1 MKRYKKRT
9 IALILASVIT
19 VIGAFGSENYK
30 NNLLGLKFNEKENS
44 TDIILETQV
53 NYEKK
58 INLSKISSNTYVIM
72 LPEVKEALVKIPEL
86 PRTIDKIDIKT
97 MPYTKNST
105 GYTKISI
112 KKEKL
117 DLLYQIF
124 SREYETK
131 LDNGILSYV
140 KDDKKHIVLIATHID
155 RINENELINLVD
167 EFVNLDFDVI
177 DIICQDVSQNIN
189 SNIFIDKKIV
199 FLTKEKLYT
208 DYFSKYSIFPD
219 DSKIDTSITKLK
231 FRDILKNFFLPEK
244 ARSYFFCGLILI
256 FSSIILPYHIYYILF
271 GSTLL
276 IFAIVCKLLPKIKKN
291 K

>member
-1 MKRYKKRT
+1 MYKLTHFCNHLYMSKFK
-9 IALILASVIT
+9 IVNLFDKIFVSVSIFLIIYAWLNFYIR
-19 VIGAFGSENYK
+19 
-30 NNLLGLKFNEKENS
+30 NLFSTFILSLIFSSAIIFVLYYFLNKKQERVKLSKKS
-44 TDIILETQV
+44 TDEM
-53 NYEKK
+53 NKSF
-58 INLSKISSNTYVIM
+58 LSFRLT
-72 LPEVKEALVKIPEL
+72 P
-86 PRTIDKIDIKT
+86 
-97 MPYTKNST
+97 
-105 GYTKISI
+105 

>member
-1 MKRYKKRT
+1 MYKLTHFCNHLYMSKFK
-9 IALILASVIT
+9 IVNLFDKIFVSVSIFLIIYAWLNFYIR
-19 VIGAFGSENYK
+19 
-30 NNLLGLKFNEKENS
+30 NLFSTFILSLIFSSAIIFVLYYFLNKKQERVKLSKKS
-44 TDIILETQV
+44 TDEM
-53 NYEKK
+53 NKSF
-58 INLSKISSNTYVIM
+58 LSFRLT
-72 LPEVKEALVKIPEL
+72 P
-86 PRTIDKIDIKT
+86 
-97 MPYTKNST
+97 
-105 GYTKISI
+105 

-140 KDDKKHIVLIATHID
+140 KDEKKHIVLIATHID

>member
-1 MKRYKKRT
+1 MYKLTHFCNHLYMSKFK
-9 IALILASVIT
+9 IVNLFDKIFVSVSIFLIIYAWLNFYIR
-19 VIGAFGSENYK
+19 
-30 NNLLGLKFNEKENS
+30 NLFSTFILSLIFSSAIIFVLYYFLNKKQERVKLNKKS
-44 TDIILETQV
+44 TDEM
-53 NYEKK
+53 NKSF
-58 INLSKISSNTYVIM
+58 LSFRLT
-72 LPEVKEALVKIPEL
+72 P
-86 PRTIDKIDIKT
+86 
-97 MPYTKNST
+97 
-105 GYTKISI
+105 

>member
-1 MKRYKKRT
+1 MYKLTHFCNHLYMSKFK
-9 IALILASVIT
+9 IVNLFDKIFVSVSIFLIIYAWLNFYIRDLFSTFILSLIFSSAIIFVLYYFLNKKQERVKLS
-19 VIGAFGSENYK
+19 K
-30 NNLLGLKFNEKENS
+30 KS
-44 TDIILETQV
+44 TDEM
-53 NYEKK
+53 NKSF
-58 INLSKISSNTYVIM
+58 LSFRLT
-72 LPEVKEALVKIPEL
+72 P
-86 PRTIDKIDIKT
+86 
-97 MPYTKNST
+97 
-105 GYTKISI
+105 

-167 EFVNLDFDVI
+167 EFVYIDFDVI

>member
-1 MKRYKKRT
+1 MYKLTHFCNHLYMSKFK
-9 IALILASVIT
+9 IVNLFDKIFVSVSIFLIIYAWLNFYIR
-19 VIGAFGSENYK
+19 
-30 NNLLGLKFNEKENS
+30 NLFSTFILSLIFSSAIIFVLYYFLNKKQERVKLSKKS
-44 TDIILETQV
+44 TDEM
-53 NYEKK
+53 NKSF
-58 INLSKISSNTYVIM
+58 LSFRLT
-72 LPEVKEALVKIPEL
+72 P
-86 PRTIDKIDIKT
+86 
-97 MPYTKNST
+97 
-105 GYTKISI
+105 

-167 EFVNLDFDVI
+167 EFVNLNFDVI

>member
-1 MKRYKKRT
+1 MYKLTHFCNHLYMSKFKIVNLFDKIFVST
-9 IALILASVIT
+9 SIFLIIYAWLNFYIR
-19 VIGAFGSENYK
+19 
-30 NNLLGLKFNEKENS
+30 NLFSTFILSLIFSSAIIFVLYYFLNKKQERVKLSKKS
-44 TDIILETQV
+44 TDEM
-53 NYEKK
+53 NKSF
-58 INLSKISSNTYVIM
+58 LSFRLT
-72 LPEVKEALVKIPEL
+72 P
-86 PRTIDKIDIKT
+86 
-97 MPYTKNST
+97 
-105 GYTKISI
+105 

>member
-1 MKRYKKRT
+1 MYKLTHFCNHLYMSKFK
-9 IALILASVIT
+9 IVNLFDKIFVSVSIFLIIYAWLNFYIR
-19 VIGAFGSENYK
+19 
-30 NNLLGLKFNEKENS
+30 NLFSTFILSLIFSSAIIFVLYYFLNKKQERVKLSKKS
-44 TDIILETQV
+44 TDEM
-53 NYEKK
+53 NKSF
-58 INLSKISSNTYVIM
+58 LSFRLT
-72 LPEVKEALVKIPEL
+72 P
-86 PRTIDKIDIKT
+86 
-97 MPYTKNST
+97 
-105 GYTKISI
+105 

-140 KDDKKHIVLIATHID
+140 KDEKKHIVLIATHID

-167 EFVNLDFDVI
+167 EFVNLNFDVI

>member
-1 MKRYKKRT
+1 MYKLTHFCNHLYMSKFK
-9 IALILASVIT
+9 IVNLFDKIFVSVSIFLIIYAWLNFYIR
-19 VIGAFGSENYK
+19 
-30 NNLLGLKFNEKENS
+30 NLFSTFILSLIFSSAIIFVLYYFLNKKQERVKLSKKS
-44 TDIILETQV
+44 TDEM
-53 NYEKK
+53 NKSF
-58 INLSKISSNTYVIM
+58 LSFRLT
-72 LPEVKEALVKIPEL
+72 P
-86 PRTIDKIDIKT
+86 
-97 MPYTKNST
+97 
-105 GYTKISI
+105 

-140 KDDKKHIVLIATHID
+140 KDNKKHIVLIATHID

>member
-1 MKRYKKRT
+1 MYKLTHFCNHLYMSKFK
-9 IALILASVIT
+9 IVNLFDKIFVSVSIFLIIYAWLNFYIR
-19 VIGAFGSENYK
+19 
-30 NNLLGLKFNEKENS
+30 NLFSTFILSLIFSSAIIFVLYYFLNKKHERVKLNKKS
-44 TDIILETQV
+44 TDEM
-53 NYEKK
+53 NKSF
-58 INLSKISSNTYVIM
+58 LSFRLT
-72 LPEVKEALVKIPEL
+72 P
-86 PRTIDKIDIKT
+86 
-97 MPYTKNST
+97 
-105 GYTKISI
+105 

>member
-1 MKRYKKRT
+1 MYKLTHFCNHLYMSKFK
-9 IALILASVIT
+9 IVNLFDKIFVSVSIFLIIYAWLNFYIR
-19 VIGAFGSENYK
+19 
-30 NNLLGLKFNEKENS
+30 NLFSTFILSLIFSSAIIFVLYYFLNKKQERVKLSKKS
-44 TDIILETQV
+44 TDEM
-53 NYEKK
+53 NKSF
-58 INLSKISSNTYVIM
+58 LSFRLT
-72 LPEVKEALVKIPEL
+72 P
-86 PRTIDKIDIKT
+86 
-97 MPYTKNST
+97 
-105 GYTKISI
+105 

-167 EFVNLDFDVI
+167 EFVNLNFDVI

-231 FRDILKNFFLPEK
+231 FRDILKNFFLHEK

>member
-1 MKRYKKRT
+1 MYKLT
-9 IALILASVIT
+9 HFCNHLYMS
-19 VIGAFGSENYK
+19 
-30 NNLLGLKFNEKENS
+30 KFNIVNLFDKIFVSVSIFLIIYAWLNFYIRNLFSTFILSLIFSSAIIFVLYYFLNKKQERVKLNKKS
-44 TDIILETQV
+44 TDEM
-53 NYEKK
+53 NKSF
-58 INLSKISSNTYVIM
+58 LSFRLT
-72 LPEVKEALVKIPEL
+72 P
-86 PRTIDKIDIKT
+86 
-97 MPYTKNST
+97 
-105 GYTKISI
+105 

-167 EFVNLDFDVI
+167 EFVYIDFDVI

>member
-1 MKRYKKRT
+1 MYKLTHFCNHLYMSKFK
-9 IALILASVIT
+9 IVNLFDKIFVSVSIFLIIYAWLNFYIR
-19 VIGAFGSENYK
+19 
-30 NNLLGLKFNEKENS
+30 NLFSTFILSLIFSSAIIFVLYYFLNKKQERVKLNKKS
-44 TDIILETQV
+44 TDEM
-53 NYEKK
+53 NKSF
-58 INLSKISSNTYVIM
+58 LSFRLT
-72 LPEVKEALVKIPEL
+72 P
-86 PRTIDKIDIKT
+86 
-97 MPYTKNST
+97 
-105 GYTKISI
+105 
-112 KKEKL
+112 KKEKF

>member
-1 MKRYKKRT
+1 MYKLTHFCNHLYMSKFK
-9 IALILASVIT
+9 IVNLFDKIFVSVSIFLIIYAWLNFYIR
-19 VIGAFGSENYK
+19 
-30 NNLLGLKFNEKENS
+30 NLFSTFILSLIFSSAIIFVLYYFLNKKHERVKLSKKS
-44 TDIILETQV
+44 TDEM
-53 NYEKK
+53 NKSF
-58 INLSKISSNTYVIM
+58 LSFRLT
-72 LPEVKEALVKIPEL
+72 P
-86 PRTIDKIDIKT
+86 
-97 MPYTKNST
+97 
-105 GYTKISI
+105 

-140 KDDKKHIVLIATHID
+140 KDEKKHIVLIATHID

-167 EFVNLDFDVI
+167 EFVNLNFDVI

>member
-1 MKRYKKRT
+1 MYKLTHFCNHLYMSKFK
-9 IALILASVIT
+9 IVNLFDKIFVSVSIFLIIYAWLNFYIR
-19 VIGAFGSENYK
+19 
-30 NNLLGLKFNEKENS
+30 NLFSTFILSLIFSSAIIFVLYYFLNKKHERVKLNKKS
-44 TDIILETQV
+44 TDEM
-53 NYEKK
+53 NKSF
-58 INLSKISSNTYVIM
+58 LSFRLT
-72 LPEVKEALVKIPEL
+72 P
-86 PRTIDKIDIKT
+86 
-97 MPYTKNST
+97 
-105 GYTKISI
+105 

-155 RINENELINLVD
+155 RIKENELINLVD

>member
-1 MKRYKKRT
+1 MSKFKIVNLFDKIFVSVSIFLIIYAWLNFYIRNLFSTFILSLIFSSAIIFVLYYFLNKKQERVK
-9 IALILASVIT
+9 L
-19 VIGAFGSENYK
+19 NK
-30 NNLLGLKFNEKENS
+30 KS
-44 TDIILETQV
+44 TDEM
-53 NYEKK
+53 NKSF
-58 INLSKISSNTYVIM
+58 LSFRLT
-72 LPEVKEALVKIPEL
+72 P
-86 PRTIDKIDIKT
+86 
-97 MPYTKNST
+97 
-105 GYTKISI
+105 

-140 KDDKKHIVLIATHID
+140 KDEKKHIVLIATHID

-291 K
+291 KYI

>member
-1 MKRYKKRT
+1 MYKLTHFCNHLYMSKFK
-9 IALILASVIT
+9 IVNLFDKIFVSVSIFLIIYAWLNFYIR
-19 VIGAFGSENYK
+19 
-30 NNLLGLKFNEKENS
+30 NLFSTFILSLIFSSAIIFVLYYFLNKKQERVKLSKKS
-44 TDIILETQV
+44 TDEM
-53 NYEKK
+53 NKSF
-58 INLSKISSNTYVIM
+58 LSFRLT
-72 LPEVKEALVKIPEL
+72 P
-86 PRTIDKIDIKT
+86 
-97 MPYTKNST
+97 
-105 GYTKISI
+105 

-140 KDDKKHIVLIATHID
+140 KDEKKHIVLIATHID

-167 EFVNLDFDVI
+167 EFANLDFDVI

>member
-1 MKRYKKRT
+1 MYKLTHFCNHLYMSKFK
-9 IALILASVIT
+9 IVNLFDKIFVSVSIFLIIYAWLNFYIR
-19 VIGAFGSENYK
+19 
-30 NNLLGLKFNEKENS
+30 NLFSTFILSLIFSSAIIFVLYYLLNKKQERVKLSKKS
-44 TDIILETQV
+44 TDEM
-53 NYEKK
+53 NKSF
-58 INLSKISSNTYVIM
+58 LSFRLT
-72 LPEVKEALVKIPEL
+72 P
-86 PRTIDKIDIKT
+86 
-97 MPYTKNST
+97 
-105 GYTKISI
+105 

-140 KDDKKHIVLIATHID
+140 KDEKKHIVLIATHID

>member
-1 MKRYKKRT
+1 MYKLTHFCNHLYMSKFK
-9 IALILASVIT
+9 IVNLFDKIFVSVSIFLIIYAWLNFYIR
-19 VIGAFGSENYK
+19 
-30 NNLLGLKFNEKENS
+30 NLFSTFILSLIFSSAIIFVLYYFLNKKQERVKLNKKS
-44 TDIILETQV
+44 TDEM
-53 NYEKK
+53 NKSF
-58 INLSKISSNTYVIM
+58 LSFRLT
-72 LPEVKEALVKIPEL
+72 P
-86 PRTIDKIDIKT
+86 
-97 MPYTKNST
+97 
-105 GYTKISI
+105 

-167 EFVNLDFDVI
+167 EFVYIDFDVI

>member
-1 MKRYKKRT
+1 MYKLTHFCNHLYMSKFK
-9 IALILASVIT
+9 IVNLFDKIFVSVSIFLIIYAWLNFYIR
-19 VIGAFGSENYK
+19 
-30 NNLLGLKFNEKENS
+30 NLFSTFILSLIFSSAIIFVLYYFLNKKHERVKLSKKS
-44 TDIILETQV
+44 TDEM
-53 NYEKK
+53 NKSF
-58 INLSKISSNTYVIM
+58 LSFRLT
-72 LPEVKEALVKIPEL
+72 P
-86 PRTIDKIDIKT
+86 
-97 MPYTKNST
+97 
-105 GYTKISI
+105 

-140 KDDKKHIVLIATHID
+140 KDEKKHIVLIATHID

-167 EFVNLDFDVI
+167 EFVKLDFDVI

>member
-1 MKRYKKRT
+1 MYKLTHFCNHLYMSKFK
-9 IALILASVIT
+9 IVNLFDKIFVSVSIFLIIYAWLNFYIR
-19 VIGAFGSENYK
+19 
-30 NNLLGLKFNEKENS
+30 NLFSTFILSLIFSSAIIFVLYYFLNKKHERVKLNKKS
-44 TDIILETQV
+44 TDEM
-53 NYEKK
+53 NKSF
-58 INLSKISSNTYVIM
+58 LSFRLT
-72 LPEVKEALVKIPEL
+72 P
-86 PRTIDKIDIKT
+86 
-97 MPYTKNST
+97 
-105 GYTKISI
+105 

-140 KDDKKHIVLIATHID
+140 KDEKKHIVLIATHID

>member
-1 MKRYKKRT
+1 MYKLTHFCNHLYMSKFK
-9 IALILASVIT
+9 IVNLFDKIFVSVSIFLIIYAWLNFYIR
-19 VIGAFGSENYK
+19 
-30 NNLLGLKFNEKENS
+30 NLFSTFILSLIFSSAIIFVLYYFLNKKQERVKLNKKS
-44 TDIILETQV
+44 TDEM
-53 NYEKK
+53 NKSF
-58 INLSKISSNTYVIM
+58 LSFRLT
-72 LPEVKEALVKIPEL
+72 P
-86 PRTIDKIDIKT
+86 
-97 MPYTKNST
+97 
-105 GYTKISI
+105 

-140 KDDKKHIVLIATHID
+140 KDEKKHIVLIATHID

-177 DIICQDVSQNIN
+177 DIICKDVSQNIN

>member
-1 MKRYKKRT
+1 MYKLTHFCNHLYMSKFK
-9 IALILASVIT
+9 IVNLFDKIFVSVSIFLIIYAWLNFYIR
-19 VIGAFGSENYK
+19 
-30 NNLLGLKFNEKENS
+30 NLFSTFILSLIFSSAIIFVLYYFLNKKQERVKLNKKS
-44 TDIILETQV
+44 TDEM
-53 NYEKK
+53 NKSF
-58 INLSKISSNTYVIM
+58 LSFRLT
-72 LPEVKEALVKIPEL
+72 P
-86 PRTIDKIDIKT
+86 
-97 MPYTKNST
+97 
-105 GYTKISI
+105 

-167 EFVNLDFDVI
+167 EFVNLNFDVI

-208 DYFSKYSIFPD
+208 DYFSKYLIFPD

>member
-1 MKRYKKRT
+1 MYKLTHFCNHLYMSKFK
-9 IALILASVIT
+9 IVNLFDKIFVSVSIFLIIYAWLNFYIR
-19 VIGAFGSENYK
+19 
-30 NNLLGLKFNEKENS
+30 NLFSTFILSLIFSSAIIFVLYYFLNKKQERVKLNKKS
-44 TDIILETQV
+44 TDEM
-53 NYEKK
+53 NKSF
-58 INLSKISSNTYVIM
+58 LSFRLT
-72 LPEVKEALVKIPEL
+72 P
-86 PRTIDKIDIKT
+86 
-97 MPYTKNST
+97 
-105 GYTKISI
+105 

-208 DYFSKYSIFPD
+208 DYFSKYLIFPD

>member
-1 MKRYKKRT
+1 MYKLTHFCNHLYMSKFK
-9 IALILASVIT
+9 IVNLFDKIFVSVSIFLIIYAWLNFYIR
-19 VIGAFGSENYK
+19 
-30 NNLLGLKFNEKENS
+30 NLFSTFILSLIFSSAIIFVLYYFLNKKHERVKLSKKS
-44 TDIILETQV
+44 TDEM
-53 NYEKK
+53 NKSF
-58 INLSKISSNTYVIM
+58 LSFRLT
-72 LPEVKEALVKIPEL
+72 P
-86 PRTIDKIDIKT
+86 
-97 MPYTKNST
+97 
-105 GYTKISI
+105 

>member
-1 MKRYKKRT
+1 MYKLTHFCNHLYMSKFK
-9 IALILASVIT
+9 IVNLFDKIFVSVSIFLIIYAWLNFYIR
-19 VIGAFGSENYK
+19 
-30 NNLLGLKFNEKENS
+30 NLFSTFILSLIFSSAIIFVLYYFLNKKQERVKLNKKS
-44 TDIILETQV
+44 TDEM
-53 NYEKK
+53 NKSF
-58 INLSKISSNTYVIM
+58 LSFRLT
-72 LPEVKEALVKIPEL
+72 P
-86 PRTIDKIDIKT
+86 
-97 MPYTKNST
+97 
-105 GYTKISI
+105 

-140 KDDKKHIVLIATHID
+140 KDDKNHIVLIATHID

>member
-1 MKRYKKRT
+1 MYKLTHFCNHLYMSKFK
-9 IALILASVIT
+9 IVNLFDKIFVSVSIFLIIYAWLNFYIR
-19 VIGAFGSENYK
+19 
-30 NNLLGLKFNEKENS
+30 NLFSTFILSLIFSSAIIFVLYYFLNKKHERVKLSKKS
-44 TDIILETQV
+44 TDEM
-53 NYEKK
+53 NKSF
-58 INLSKISSNTYVIM
+58 LSFRLT
-72 LPEVKEALVKIPEL
+72 P
-86 PRTIDKIDIKT
+86 
-97 MPYTKNST
+97 
-105 GYTKISI
+105 

-140 KDDKKHIVLIATHID
+140 KDDKNHIVLIATHID

>member
-1 MKRYKKRT
+1 MYKLTHFCNHLYMSKFK
-9 IALILASVIT
+9 IVNLFDKIFVSVSIFLIIYAWLNFYIR
-19 VIGAFGSENYK
+19 
-30 NNLLGLKFNEKENS
+30 NLFSTFILSLIFSSAIIFVLYYFLNKKQERVKLSKKS
-44 TDIILETQV
+44 TDEM
-53 NYEKK
+53 NKSF
-58 INLSKISSNTYVIM
+58 LSFRLT
-72 LPEVKEALVKIPEL
+72 P
-86 PRTIDKIDIKT
+86 
-97 MPYTKNST
+97 
-105 GYTKISI
+105 

-167 EFVNLDFDVI
+167 EFVYIDFDVI

>member
-1 MKRYKKRT
+1 MYKLTHFCNHLYMSKFK
-9 IALILASVIT
+9 IVNLFDKIFVSVSIFLIIYAWLNFYIR
-19 VIGAFGSENYK
+19 
-30 NNLLGLKFNEKENS
+30 NLFSTFILSLIFSSAIIFVLYYFLNKKQERVKLNKKS
-44 TDIILETQV
+44 TDEM
-53 NYEKK
+53 NKSF
-58 INLSKISSNTYVIM
+58 LSFRLT
-72 LPEVKEALVKIPEL
+72 P
-86 PRTIDKIDIKT
+86 
-97 MPYTKNST
+97 
-105 GYTKISI
+105 

-140 KDDKKHIVLIATHID
+140 KDEKKHIVLIATHID

-291 K
+291 KYI